1 MIDEQRTIANALDA
15 GARWTAKWLADLR
28 DAHEGTDT
36 EHLVRSAEKALRQIE
51 TAKLKVHQPSSLAKG
66 RPDSVLVPRLEMKV
80 AIGNAIWKID
90 ADDFMGARV
99 AMVQAQD
106 ILTAAAGESLEEAA

>member
-1 MIDEQRTIANALDA
+1 MAEEQRAVANALDA

-51 TAKLKVHQPSSLAKG
+51 AAKAMRAPLPAQD
-66 RPDSVLVPRLEMKV
+66 RPDSALVPRLAMKV
-80 AIGNAIWKID
+80 TIANALWKID
-90 ADDFMGARV
+90 ANDYTGARV
-99 AMVQAQD
+99 AMEEAQD
-106 ILTAAAGESLEEAA
+106 ILSEAVGESGFVKL

>member
-1 MIDEQRTIANALDA
+1 MTEEQRAIANALDA

-51 TAKLKVHQPSSLAKG
+51 AAKALSA
-66 RPDSVLVPRLEMKV
+66 
-80 AIGNAIWKID
+80 
-90 ADDFMGARV
+90 
-99 AMVQAQD
+99 
-106 ILTAAAGESLEEAA
+106 

>member
-1 MIDEQRTIANALDA
+1 MAEDQRAIANALEA

-51 TAKLKVHQPSSLAKG
+51 AAKAMMPRSPAQD
-66 RPDSVLVPRLEMKV
+66 RTNSVLVPRLAMKMAV
-80 AIGNAIWKID
+80 ADAIWKID
-90 ADDFMGARV
+90 AVAYTEARV

-106 ILTAAAGESLEEAA
+106 ILTEAAGEVLEASPK

>member
-1 MIDEQRTIANALDA
+1 MTEDRRAIANALEA

-51 TAKLKVHQPSSLAKG
+51 AAKECV
-66 RPDSVLVPRLEMKV
+66 
-80 AIGNAIWKID
+80 
-90 ADDFMGARV
+90 
-99 AMVQAQD
+99 
-106 ILTAAAGESLEEAA
+106 